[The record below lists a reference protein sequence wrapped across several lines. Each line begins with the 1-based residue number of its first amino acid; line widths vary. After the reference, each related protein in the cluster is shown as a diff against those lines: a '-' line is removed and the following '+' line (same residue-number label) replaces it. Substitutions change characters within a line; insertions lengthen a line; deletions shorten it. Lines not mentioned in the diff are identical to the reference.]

1 MVAQFQDENMDG
13 RYTGTRE
20 GHSAPNFSEVAKAFG
35 IPSLKIKT
43 SSELVT
49 AHKFIQQWSSGPILL
64 EFMISNKAKALPK
77 MGRFSD

>member
-13 RYTGTRE
+13 RYIGTRD
-20 GHSAPNFSEVAKAFG
+20 GHSAPNFSDVAKAFG
-35 IPSLKIKT
+35 IPSLRIE
-43 SSELVT
+43 SSAELND
-49 AHKFIQQWSSGPILL
+49 ANEFIMKWKEGAILL